1 MKHQD
6 YIYFEED
13 YYKNKKET
21 FSFLI
26 DILKRF
32 NKDNF
37 SLLDLG
43 CSRGELLYHIKNDLP
58 NYSKLFGLDYS
69 KNLIKNAEGQEFLKD
84 VDFKVGDA
92 QNFKLNQ
99 KFDFIVCSGV
109 VGYFDSL
116 DGISKMLNKHLKKN
130 GVALVFNVFNE
141 FDVDVHVKYRN
152 NKYFDQFESGW
163 NIHSINTAETS
174 LKKFG
179 LLLKDTHRFQ
189 LSFDDNPKED
199 PARSWT
205 QYVDGNKKFIN
216 GLGQIYDLTC
226 LEIHK

>member
-84 VDFKVGDA
+84 VDFKPIITEG
-92 QNFKLNQ
+92 NLGEKITFN
-99 KFDFIVCSGV
+99 ST
-109 VGYFDSL
+109 SS
-116 DGISKMLNKHLKKN
+116 ISISRL
-130 GVALVFNVFNE
+130 
-141 FDVDVHVKYRN
+141 
-152 NKYFDQFESGW
+152 
-163 NIHSINTAETS
+163 
-174 LKKFG
+174 
-179 LLLKDTHRFQ
+179 
-189 LSFDDNPKED
+189 
-199 PARSWT
+199 
-205 QYVDGNKKFIN
+205 
-216 GLGQIYDLTC
+216 
-226 LEIHK
+226 